1 LPARGRNLAPLIAL
15 LRRFNEVCVAADF
28 PLGMAPARF
37 VEPLEQPC
45 ESIHL
50 RIPVIFDARFDT
62 A

>member
-1 LPARGRNLAPLIAL
+1 VRI
-15 LRRFNEVCVAADF
+15 AADF

-50 RIPVIFDARFDT
+50 RIPVFSMRGSIRLAGGLGL
-62 A
+62 